1 MPAAGS
7 MSVTE
12 VSASGQHLD
21 LDLQDS
27 DGKDRLQIGTYTGQR
42 GRRHCST
49 CQCKRKLAVRR
60 RMKSGQVAGPD
71 HIPVEV

>member
-1 MPAAGS
+1 MPAAGN

-27 DGKDRLQIGTYTGQR
+27 NGKDRLQIGTYTGQ
-42 GRRHCST
+42 
-49 CQCKRKLAVRR
+49 
-60 RMKSGQVAGPD
+60 M
-71 HIPVEV
+71 VEDTVVHVSAKENWLLGGG

>member
-42 GRRHCST
+42 
-49 CQCKRKLAVRR
+49 
-60 RMKSGQVAGPD
+60 
-71 HIPVEV
+71 VEDTVVHVGAKENWLLGGG